1 MSFLKSFI
9 FNHSW
14 SLVKWTFVHSC
25 DFGPSWPFD
34 ENDYK
39 NCCSLMRSYSLV
51 TYSWTFVKY
60 KASLIHLDHSW
71 NFKKLRFP
79 RVLISAENCAFLK
92 GCMFLYS
99 IKYAVGDVKRSSWSE
114 FQATWC
120 NITLLWFG
128 GLWIIIVKGIIK
140 LILLQSTQNRR
151 RRKACGQMNIQ
162 VVLCLNLINI
172 GHLLYS
178 GGRSRTLRRTSRGQ
192 LTTHNATKRQKQ
204 WPWENANEA

>member
-1 MSFLKSFI
+1 MNFCSLMWF
-9 FNHSW
+9 W
-14 SLVKWTFVHSC
+14 SLVAFWWKWLQKLLFTHEISLTREISKHHS
-25 DFGPSWPFD
+25 FAWLTR
-34 ENDYK
+34 ETLK
-39 NCCSLMRSYSLV
+39 KLTR
-51 TYSWTFVKY
+51 KE
-60 KASLIHLDHSW
+60 
-71 NFKKLRFP
+71 KLRFP